1 MRLTGLFWWIGAF
14 VSAGLASMLTYGLLK
29 PMAPVVDAPALVT
42 RPVVVAAV
50 DIPFRRSISAD
61 ELVIRE
67 LPVESLPEGAA
78 VTLDQVEGKM
88 ATVALFANAPILAQ
102 QLVTPDIVTQQVALS
117 IPPGKVVMAVP
128 TQSRL
133 ISNHMIRP
141 GDRIELLAT
150 VDMEVARAQGSV
162 SMPESIALLRNLEVH
177 AIILS
182 PAPLGAESSAPT
194 ASAEDA
200 VFQDQ
205 EGGVFH
211 SLEEGAQSVLLA
223 IDIQDALTIRH
234 VLNVGGILD
243 LVLRAPDDESAQEP
257 VPVDQF
263 YLANRYKVNLVR

>member
-29 PMAPVVDAPALVT
+29 PVAPVADAPALVT

-150 VDMEVARAQGSV
+150 VDMEVARAQGNV

-182 PAPLGAESSAPT
+182 PVPLAGESSAPA
-194 ASAEDA
+194 ASEDA
-200 VFQDQ
+200 VFQNQ